1 MARAWTVPRQ
11 VGLTLTE
18 EEREDLLLIKKT
30 LLNEMFDG
38 EYMPSNPEA
47 ARIAISSLR
56 KAFLEKGMQAI

>member
-11 VGLTLTE
+11 VGLTLTD

-30 LLNEMFDG
+30 LLTEMFDG

-47 ARIAISSLR
+47 ARIAIQAYAKQLR
-56 KAFLEKGMQAI
+56 EDAAI

>member
-1 MARAWTVPRQ
+1 MPRAWNVPRQ

-47 ARIAISSLR
+47 ACIAISAYAKILR
-56 KAFLEKGMQAI
+56 EREQET